1 MKEKILELEAE
12 CDDSTLSQL
21 HGKLKKIETVKQ
33 KLSNTTEKVTK
44 LESKLNLPTGSGPL
58 VRSLEQS
65 LQKHKIQRQK
75 YHGKSFIGNDCHKYL
90 SHQVYSN
97 ICDSILEKT
106 TELTENEIIRRQA
119 RDIVFKFKRLW
130 GLFASIHKSISYSN
144 HIDDDF
150 IPLIQRSINEYTSF
164 FRENFPGVRI
174 TLKQHLLEDH
184 AVQWLAKYHYGFGLF
199 GEQGIESI
207 HHKIRIIADNHIGI
221 VSPLQRLLSTIE
233 EHHLQSMPE
242 IAREISSLTKSSS
255 G

>member
-90 SHQVYSN
+90 SHQVYSR
-97 ICDSILEKT
+97 DQGFFFFATHSIFR
-106 TELTENEIIRRQA
+106 IQ
-119 RDIVFKFKRLW
+119 
-130 GLFASIHKSISYSN
+130 
-144 HIDDDF
+144 IDEE
-150 IPLIQRSINEYTSF
+150 S
-164 FRENFPGVRI
+164 
-174 TLKQHLLEDH
+174 
-184 AVQWLAKYHYGFGLF
+184 LA
-199 GEQGIESI
+199 
-207 HHKIRIIADNHIGI
+207 A
-221 VSPLQRLLSTIE
+221 
-233 EHHLQSMPE
+233 
-242 IAREISSLTKSSS
+242 
-255 G
+255 